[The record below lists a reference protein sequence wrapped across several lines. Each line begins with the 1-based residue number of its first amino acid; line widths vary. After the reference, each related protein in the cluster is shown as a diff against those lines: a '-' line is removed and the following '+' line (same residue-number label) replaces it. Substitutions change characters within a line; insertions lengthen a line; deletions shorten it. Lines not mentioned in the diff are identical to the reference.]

1 MLVGG
6 IRFLVMTGLINQCS
20 MVTHQPH
27 TTADNDKIT
36 LKKKGGGGDAGHR
49 GFENAALHVE
59 FERRRTKH
67 EAETSLCADGFSQSP
82 RANLG

>member
-1 MLVGG
+1 MLVVG
-6 IRFLVMTGLINQCS
+6 ICFLVMTGLINKCY
-20 MVTHQPH
+20 MVKHQPQ
-27 TTADNDKIT
+27 TTPDNDKKK

-49 GFENAALHVE
+49 GFENAALDVE